1 MTHSVVVAALVR
13 GGKEVL
19 NLSSWVF
26 PPGFEIPAP
35 RVMAGNDADLVGGD
49 VSTGDSEV
57 LHSSGPPE
65 CS

>member
-1 MTHSVVVAALVR
+1 MALVR
-13 GGKEVL
+13 GGKEDEDGVL

-35 RVMAGNDADLVGGD
+35 RVMAGNDADVVGGD
-49 VSTGDSEV
+49 VSTGESEV

-65 CS
+65 SS